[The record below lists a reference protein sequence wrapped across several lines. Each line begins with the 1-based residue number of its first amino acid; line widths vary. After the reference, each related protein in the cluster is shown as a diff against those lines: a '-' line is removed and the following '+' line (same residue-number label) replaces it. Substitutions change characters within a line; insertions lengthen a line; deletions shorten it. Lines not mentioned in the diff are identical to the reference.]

1 MAFFIRVDDRLIHG
15 QTMCAWVPYVEATSL
30 VVASDKVAADKVK
43 SSIMTNCCFDEI
55 PVCVKSVEELLTDE
69 NRECLSGDR
78 VLLIVA
84 DLKDAMRLFEGG
96 VKFDSVNIGNLHY
109 TQESKR
115 ISRTVSFDI
124 EDEKI
129 INEFIDKGVAIDIRE
144 VPDSQPQPLSKGE
157 GS

>member
-55 PVCVKSVEELLTDE
+55 PVCVKSVEELLTGGD
-69 NRECLSGDR
+69 RDCLTGDR

-84 DLKDAMRLFEGG
+84 DLKDAMRLFESG
-96 VKFDSVNIGNLHY
+96 VKFDSLNIGNLHHVK
-109 TQESKR
+109 ESKR
-115 ISRTVSFDI
+115 ISRTVSFDN
-124 EDEKI
+124 EDDEI
-129 INEFIDKGVAIDIRE
+129 ISRFISSGVTIDIRE
-144 VPDSQPQPLSKGE
+144 VPDSQPQPLSG
-157 GS
+157 GGG